1 MSIIAISRGTFSGGE
16 AVAMGLAER
25 LGYRCISRE
34 VILDAAWKY
43 KLSEEELAAAM
54 EKVPPLWERMAGPRA
69 THLVYVQAALC
80 KYAQEDNLVF
90 HGYLGHLLLPG
101 ISHVLS
107 VRVIADSEFRIK
119 AVMERHPRLSRKEA
133 IARCEKLD
141 RDRRQWTRS
150 MFHVDWDDAGLY
162 DLVLNLSRMSVATA
176 CHTVMRL
183 AEHEEFRPTAASL
196 KAVRDLALQSQVL
209 AALASDDRTQG
220 ADLEVRADA
229 GIVIVKGT
237 TQSPVILEAAAA
249 VARRVPGVKDVKSE
263 VKFLLEGR
271 SDAER

>member
-1 MSIIAISRGTFSGGE
+1 MSIIAISRGTLSGGE

-25 LGYRCISRE
+25 LGYRCVSRE

-54 EKVPPLWERMAGPRA
+54 EKVPPLWERVGGTRA

-107 VRVIADSEFRIK
+107 VRVIGDRDYRVK
-119 AVMERHPRLSRKEA
+119 ALMERRPRLSQKEA
-133 IARCEKLD
+133 IPQVEKLD
-141 RDRRQWTRS
+141 RERRQWTRT
-150 MFHVDWDDAGLY
+150 MFHVDWDDASLY
-162 DLVLNLSRMSVATA
+162 DLVVNLSRMSVSAA
-176 CHTVMRL
+176 CRTVMRL
-183 AEHEEFRPTAASL
+183 VEQDEFKPTASSI
-196 KAVRDLALQSQVL
+196 KAVRDLSLKSQVL
-209 AALASDDRTQG
+209 AALASDDRTRG
-220 ADLEVRADA
+220 ADLDVTADA
-229 GIVIVKGT
+229 GIVIVRGT
-237 TQSPVILEAAAA
+237 TQSPVILETAAA
-249 VARRVPGVKDVKSE
+249 VARRVSGVKDVKSE
-263 VKFLLEGR
+263 VKYLLEGR